1 MENWVP
7 SGKRLQFAIE
17 NGPIEIVDLPINSM
31 VICHSFFVCLP
42 EGIYPHH
49 VPIWSWNIGK
59 KHANTWMEFR
69 ETLLVFTSS
78 FSDSNLFWTWI
89 FPTKY
94 ELLTWGSWKN
104 MDRKGVCLKK
114 NWENLCIQ
122 PTFITIFPCKL
133 ARNHSDRSSF
143 FQTHPLPTSAGLH
156 TYIYIHNTY
165 IYIYT

>member
-17 NGPIEIVDLPINSM
+17 NDPIEIVDLPINSM
-31 VICHSFFVCLP
+31 VICHSLFCMFTRGYLSTSC
-42 EGIYPHH
+42 PHLKLEH
-49 VPIWSWNIGK
+49 WQKTCQHLDGVPGNAFG
-59 KHANTWMEFR
+59 FP
-69 ETLLVFTSS
+69 SS

-114 NWENLCIQ
+114 NWGNLCIQ
-122 PTFITIFPCKL
+122 P
-133 ARNHSDRSSF
+133 RSSPVSLVNWPEISADHHF
-143 FQTHPLPTSAGLH
+143 FRHTHYPRVLD
-156 TYIYIHNTY
+156 
-165 IYIYT
+165 